1 MQNIANRMDVYWKDP
16 RAREA
21 VASLI
26 QSLDSI
32 YSVDLN
38 QEVLYAP
45 FESQDGAG
53 SPQQEYREAVRRY
66 IQAEVVP
73 EDREF
78 CLRRMDPVKVRE
90 ELFRNGKLD
99 FEYRALKKD
108 GRIRWTRCCWL
119 PSRWGENGQLETAT
133 LISSDIHR
141 EKTLE
146 QQLKARQE
154 QSKRQLREEQLR
166 MRILAEAT
174 SAIVISYDV
183 EQDQARVVRN
193 MRERDGSVRFLEM
206 ERTNLYQDWKEIVD
220 ARYLKQFVRMFQKGK
235 DLGKSYEILAR
246 MQHEKRYHW
255 YRVRG
260 NGVYNEHRKL
270 IRVVVATL
278 DNIDREKKQALRL
291 MRKSETDPATGLF
304 NRRALE
310 RRMSAR
316 LEEAGCHVFLILD
329 LDRFKLINDTYG
341 HLEGDRVLCQCA
353 VILKEIFRSEALVAR
368 LGGDEFCIYCK
379 CPDGDTKN
387 IQVRAEKICRQIS
400 NTIRERSAQTG
411 CSCSIGITM
420 CKGGEKDFYQ
430 MYREA
435 DSALYAQKKRG
446 RDGYCFYEELQ

>member
-1 MQNIANRMDVYWKDP
+1 M
-16 RAREA
+16 ARET
-21 VASLI
+21 VVSLI
-26 QSLDSI
+26 QCLDSI
-32 YSVDLN
+32 YCVDLN
-38 QEVLYAP
+38 REVLYTP
-45 FESQDGAG
+45 FGNRDGAG
-53 SPQQEYREAVRRY
+53 VRQHKYRAAVRRFV
-66 IQAEVVP
+66 QTKVAP

-78 CLRRMDPVKVRE
+78 CLRRMDLAKVRE

-99 FEYRALKKD
+99 FEYRELKEGGK
-108 GRIRWTRCCWL
+108 IRWTRCCWL
-119 PSRWGENGQLETAT
+119 PARWGENGQLETAT
-133 LISSDIHR
+133 LITADIHR
-141 EKTLE
+141 EKTMELE
-146 QQLKARQE
+146 WKARQE
-154 QSKRQLREEQLR
+154 QSERQLREEQLR

-193 MRERDGSVRFLEM
+193 TRERDGSVRFLEI
-206 ERTNLYQDWKEIVD
+206 ERTNLYQDWKEIID

-260 NGVYNEHRKL
+260 NGVYNENKKL
-270 IRVVVATL
+270 IRVVATL

-291 MRKSETDPATGLF
+291 MRKSETDPATGLL

-310 RRMSAR
+310 RRMSAK
-316 LEEAGCHVFLILD
+316 LGEAGNHVFILLD

-341 HLEGDRVLCQCA
+341 HLEGDRVLRQCA
-353 VILKEIFRSEALVAR
+353 SVLKEIFRSDALVAR

-379 CPDGDTKN
+379 SPDGDKKN
-387 IQVRAEKICRQIS
+387 IQVRAEEICRRIGD
-400 NTIRERSAQTG
+400 TIPERSVQPG

-420 CKGGEKDFYQ
+420 SKDGEKDFYQ

-446 RDGYCFYEELQ
+446 RDGYCFYEDIQ